1 MSQRSADAYLTRQ
14 VGHVISSVRTV
25 AELAAAAAAAEVNAA
40 QVDLE
45 TWRAYGKLVC
55 RKWLSALILTRVK
68 SGHEQ
73 ERSP

>member
-1 MSQRSADAYLTRQ
+1 
-14 VGHVISSVRTV
+14 VRTV